1 MNILALDTSTNNF
14 SLAVFTNSKTLMK
27 SYKIED
33 NYSEVI
39 ILKIDEL
46 LKEVMLNLND
56 VDIIAYNQG
65 PGSFTGLRI
74 GLSVVM
80 GLAYGGNIQVIPIPR
95 FYMFVECAIN
105 LTKSRQM
112 IIGID
117 AKLKQL
123 YFAGVDSHTLK
134 YTIEPQLTYPQDIL
148 VSNLN
153 DTVFI
158 GDGLVNYYNT
168 LPQEIREVCDI
179 DRLHANN
186 NAIVPN
192 ATNMITL
199 VNKKQLPSIPV
210 DKLDLLYLRNKIALN
225 IKEQQK
231 LRQQ

>member
-14 SLAVFTNSKTLMK
+14 SLAVFTGSNTLMK

-39 ILKIDEL
+39 ILKVGEL
-46 LKEVMLNLND
+46 LKEVILTLND
-56 VDIIAYNQG
+56 INIIAYNQG

-80 GLAYGGNIQVIPIPR
+80 GFAYGRNIQVIPIPR

-105 LTKSRQM
+105 LTTTRQV

-117 AKLKQL
+117 AKLNQI
-123 YFAGVDSHTLK
+123 YFAGVDSHALK
-134 YTIEPQLTYPQDIL
+134 YTIEPQLLYPQDIL
-148 VSNLN
+148 VNNLN
-153 DTVFI
+153 DTIFI

-168 LPQEIREVCDI
+168 LPQEIRTACDI

-186 NAIVPN
+186 HAIIPN
-192 ATNMITL
+192 ASHMIAL
-199 VNKKQLPSIPV
+199 VNKKRLPSTPI

-225 IKEQQK
+225 ITEQQK